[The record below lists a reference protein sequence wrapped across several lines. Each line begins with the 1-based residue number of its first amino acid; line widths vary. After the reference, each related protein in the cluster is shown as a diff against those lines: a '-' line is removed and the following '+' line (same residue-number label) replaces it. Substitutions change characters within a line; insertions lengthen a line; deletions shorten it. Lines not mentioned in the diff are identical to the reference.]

1 MTSTNPSKTI
11 IRQRNRARAH
21 VSVPANEGISPE
33 LRNLRMEMISPEAL
47 KAYVRN
53 ARRHSEKQ
61 IAQIAASIREFGFN
75 NPVLVDAGGTIIAGH
90 GRVEAAK
97 RLELAAVPVI
107 RVDHLTDAQKR
118 AYVIADNRLAELA
131 GWDREL
137 LAIELGELSTLD
149 LDFAVEITGF
159 ETAEIDVMID
169 GSKAQANAD
178 PDDEVPATTAAE
190 ATVSSDGDLWVL
202 GRHRLFCGNS
212 LEQRSYEVLMPS
224 EKARLVFTDEP
235 YNVPISGHVGGL
247 GRVHHPEF
255 AMASGEMS
263 EEDFTSFLSTAF
275 ERMASV
281 CVDGALL
288 YCCMDWRHTYELQSA
303 ARTNHLKQINLCVW
317 VKDNGGMGSF
327 YRSRHELVFV
337 FRHGNA
343 SHRNNV
349 DLGRYGRYRT
359 NCWEY
364 AGANTFRNGR
374 LEELHD
380 HPTPKPVALIADAIK
395 DCSRRNE
402 IVLDPFG
409 GSGSTLIAAERTGR
423 VARLIELEPRYVDVT
438 IRRWQKLIGQ
448 DAVHAESGRTFAE
461 VASARAEGGR

>member
-1 MTSTNPSKTI
+1 MISSNSPKPEVRVRT
-11 IRQRNRARAH
+11 RARTH
-21 VSVPANEGISPE
+21 VSAPALEGMAPA

-47 KAYVRN
+47 KPYARN
-53 ARRHSEKQ
+53 ARRHSDKQ
-61 IAQIAASIREFGFN
+61 IEQIAASIREFGFN

-90 GRVEAAK
+90 GRVEAGK
-97 RLELAAVPVI
+97 RLGLAAVPVI
-107 RVDHLTDAQKR
+107 RVDHLSDAQKR
-118 AYVIADNRLAELA
+118 AYIIADNRLAELA

-149 LDFAVEITGF
+149 LDFDVEVTGF
-159 ETAEIDVMID
+159 ETGEIDVLID
-169 GSKAQANAD
+169 GSKAQAKAD
-178 PDDEVPATTAAE
+178 PDDAVPAMPNEPAI
-190 ATVSSDGDLWVL
+190 SRPGDLWLL
-202 GRHRLFCGNS
+202 GRHRLLCGNS
-212 LEQRSYEVLMPS
+212 LERRSYELLMPD
-224 EKARLVFTDEP
+224 EKARLVFTDPP
-235 YNVPISGHVGGL
+235 YNVPIDGHVGGL
-247 GRVHHPEF
+247 GSVHHAEF

-263 EEDFTSFLSTAF
+263 ETEFTRFLQESL

-281 CVDGALL
+281 CDDGALL
-288 YCCMDWRHTYELQSA
+288 YCCMDWRHTFELQSA
-303 ARTNHLKQINLCVW
+303 ARANRLHQINLCVW

-337 FRHGNA
+337 FRHGTA
-343 SHRNNV
+343 PHRNNV
-349 DLGRYGRYRT
+349 ELGRHGRYRT

-374 LEELHD
+374 LEELRD

-409 GSGSTLIAAERTGR
+409 GSGSTIIAAERTGR
-423 VARLIELEPRYVDVT
+423 VARAIELEPRYVDVS
-438 IRRWQKLIGQ
+438 IRRWQKLTRQ

-461 VASARAEGGR
+461 ITADRVEGGR